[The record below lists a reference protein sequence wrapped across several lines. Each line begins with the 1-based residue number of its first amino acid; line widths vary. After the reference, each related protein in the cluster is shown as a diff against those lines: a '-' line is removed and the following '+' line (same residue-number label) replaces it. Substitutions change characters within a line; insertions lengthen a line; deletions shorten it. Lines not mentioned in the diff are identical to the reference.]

1 MNKLTTS
8 ATAAAFVL
16 AASSLAFAATD
27 HTGATTRARVSN
39 GAINKTQAMKEIQTD
54 GYTNVQDLRKDKSG
68 WTAAAMESGKPVSLH
83 IDSLGNVQK
92 Q

>member
-1 MNKLTTS
+1 MIKLTTS
-8 ATAAAFVL
+8 ATAAALVL

-27 HTGATTRARVSN
+27 HTGATTRSRTSAAS
-39 GAINKTQAMKEIQTD
+39 INKTQAMNEIKTD

-68 WTAAAMESGKPVSLH
+68 WTAAAMESGKPVSLR
-83 IDSLGNVQK
+83 IDSLGNVRK

>member
-1 MNKLTTS
+1 MIKFTTS

-27 HTGATTRARVSN
+27 HTGATTQSGKSLAS
-39 GAINKTQAMKEIQTD
+39 ISKMQAMKEIKLD
-54 GYTNVQDLRKDKSG
+54 GYTNPQDLRKDKSG
-68 WTAAAMESGKPVSLH
+68 WTAAAMEGGRPVSLH
-83 IDSLGNVQK
+83 IDSLGIQK